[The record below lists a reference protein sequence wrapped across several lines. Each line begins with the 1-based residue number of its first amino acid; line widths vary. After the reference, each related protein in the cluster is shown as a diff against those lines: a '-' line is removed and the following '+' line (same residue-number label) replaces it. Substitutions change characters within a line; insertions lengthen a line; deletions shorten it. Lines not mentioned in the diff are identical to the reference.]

1 MVIVSFSCPQYLQCR
16 YTNDISLV
24 CERFA
29 VLPFDKK
36 QMIAAEL
43 DRSIREVERK
53 IADMRTRVAY

>member
-1 MVIVSFSCPQYLQCR
+1 MTI
-16 YTNDISLV
+16 V

-29 VLPFDKK
+29 LLPYDKK